1 MSLDASPPLP
11 DGARLPSR
19 SDDLMSRTRL
29 LAAACLAALMAAAPA
44 LAQDFQSTP
53 VVVDPTQAALA
64 LPRAQPSIPAP
75 ADKPYPGVIQYQAD
89 ITDLDR
95 RIIRVSQT
103 IPVAGPGPL
112 TLLYPKYLPGNH
124 ADTGPIQLL
133 AGLTVTANGQRI
145 EWLRDTLE
153 PYAFHLDIPAGVTS
167 IDVAFQQLTQPDSSN
182 WRVLMAPAM
191 VNLQWEKAILYPAGY
206 YSRQIPVAASVV
218 LPAGWKYGT
227 ALTTASRDGDVA
239 SFETTDLY
247 TLIDSPMFAGA
258 HYRRVDIDPNGAPS
272 ESRVHLNLIADEE
285 KGLAATE
292 EQLKLYENMVQQA
305 DRLFGARHFDKYEFL
320 FALTDQM
327 GGIGLEHH
335 RSSENTGAPGFFTD
349 WAKSAGDRALLPH
362 EYTHS
367 WNGKFMRPA
376 DELTANH
383 NVPTQNTLLWVY
395 EGQTEY
401 WGDVLAARSG
411 LHSKG
416 VALATLA
423 SVAAFYDNQPGRQW
437 RALQDTNNHNLLGYR
452 VPGQFPSWMRG
463 TGDYYRESLL
473 VWLDADTLIRAETNG
488 RKSLDDF
495 AKTFFG
501 HSDGS
506 WAPQGY
512 TFEQVVAAL
521 NAVHPHDWAGFL
533 RERLDAVG
541 PDARAP
547 LAGIERGGW
556 RLTYTDTPSPDEK
569 AVNTGWAN
577 DFQYSLGFTLAGDK
591 IANVRWG
598 GPAFEQGIGAGWS
611 LVAVNGKAGSAEA
624 LRDAVASAK
633 GTDAPLQLLIKS
645 GDRFR
650 TVAFDYREGLRYPRL
665 ERVEGTPDRLSEIL
679 APRRR

>member
-1 MSLDASPPLP
+1 
-11 DGARLPSR
+11 
-19 SDDLMSRTRL
+19 MSRTRL

>member
-1 MSLDASPPLP
+1 
-11 DGARLPSR
+11 
-19 SDDLMSRTRL
+19 MSRTRL

-335 RSSENTGAPGFFTD
+335 RSSENTAAPGFFTD

-473 VWLDADTLIRAETNG
+473 VWLDADTLIRAETDG

-501 HSDGS
+501 HSDGA

-521 NAVHPHDWAGFL
+521 NAVHPHDWSGFL
-533 RERLDAVG
+533 RDRLDAVG

-556 RLTYTDTPSPDEK
+556 RLTYTDTPNADEK

-577 DFQYSLGFTLAGDK
+577 DFQYSLGFTLSGDK
-591 IANVRWG
+591 IANILWG

-611 LVAVNGKAGSAEA
+611 LVAVNGKAGSAEV
-624 LRDAVASAK
+624 LRNAVTAAK
-633 GTDAPLQLLIKS
+633 GTDAPLELLIKS

>member
-1 MSLDASPPLP
+1 
-11 DGARLPSR
+11 
-19 SDDLMSRTRL
+19 
-29 LAAACLAALMAAAPA
+29 A
-44 LAQDFQSTP
+44 LAQTFPSTP
-53 VVVDPTQAALA
+53 VVTDPAQAALA

-75 ADKPYPGVIQYQAD
+75 ADTPYPGVIQYRAD

-103 IPVAGPGPL
+103 IPVAAPGPL

-124 ADTGPIQLL
+124 AATGPIQLL
-133 AGLTVTANGQRI
+133 AGLTVTANGQRL
-145 EWLRDTLE
+145 EWLRDTLD
-153 PYAFHLDIPAGVTS
+153 PYAFHLVVPAGVTA
-167 IDVAFQQLTQPDSSN
+167 IEVAFEQLTQPDSSN
-182 WRVLMAPAM
+182 WRVLMTPAM

-206 YSRQIPVAASVV
+206 YSRQIQVAPSIR
-218 LPAGWKYGT
+218 LPAGWSYGT
-227 ALTTASRDGDVA
+227 ALKTEGRDDDVA
-239 SFETTDLY
+239 RLETTDLY
-247 TLIDSPMFAGA
+247 TLIDSPVFAGA

-272 ESRVHLNLIADEE
+272 ESRVHLNLLADEE

-305 DRLFGARHFDKYEFL
+305 DRLFGARHFDNYEFL

-423 SVAAFYDNQPGRQW
+423 SIAAFYDNQPGRQW

-452 VPGQFPSWMRG
+452 VPGQYPSWMRS

-495 AKTFFG
+495 ARAFFG
-501 HSDGS
+501 HSDGA

-512 TFEQVVAAL
+512 TFDQVVAAL

-556 RLTYTDTPSPDEK
+556 RLTYTDTPNADEK
-569 AVNTGWAN
+569 AVNGGWAN
-577 DFQYSLGFTLAGDK
+577 DFQYSLGFSLSGDK
-591 IANVRWG
+591 LTNIRWG

-611 LVAVNGKAGSAEA
+611 LVAVNGKAGSAEV
-624 LRDAVASAK
+624 LRDAVTAAK
-633 GTDAPLQLLIKS
+633 GTDAPLELLIKS

-650 TVAFDYREGLRYPRL
+650 TVAFDYHDGLRYPRL
-665 ERVEGTPDRLSEIL
+665 ERIEGTPDRLSDIL

>member
-1 MSLDASPPLP
+1 MP
-11 DGARLPSR
+11 
-19 SDDLMSRTRL
+19 RTRL
-29 LAAACLAALMAAAPA
+29 TAACLVLLITAATPAMA
-44 LAQDFQSTP
+44 QTSTP
-53 VVVDPTQAALA
+53 VVVDARDAALA
-64 LPRAQPSIPAP
+64 LPRAQPAIPAP
-75 ADKPYPGVIQYQAD
+75 QDRPYPGVIRYRAD

-124 ADTGPIQLL
+124 AATGPIQLL
-133 AGLTVTANGQRI
+133 AGVTVTANGQRL
-145 EWLRDTLE
+145 EWLRDTLD
-153 PYAFHLDIPAGVTS
+153 PYAFHLDIPAGVTE
-167 IDVAFQQLTQPDSSN
+167 IEVQFQQLTQPDSSN
-182 WRVLMAPAM
+182 WRVLMTQDM

-206 YSRQIPVAASVV
+206 YSRQIQVAPSIV

-227 ALTTASRDGDVA
+227 ALTTEAHAGDVA
-239 SFETTDLY
+239 AFETTDLY
-247 TLIDSPMFAGA
+247 TLIDSPVFAGA
-258 HYRRVDIDPNGAPS
+258 HYRRIDIDPSGD
-272 ESRVHLNLIADEE
+272 RVHLNLLADEE
-285 KGLAATE
+285 KGLAATDD
-292 EQLKLYENMVQQA
+292 QLKLYENMVLQA
-305 DRLFGARHFDKYEFL
+305 DRLFGARHFDRYEFL

-335 RSSENTGAPGFFTD
+335 RSSENTGKPEFFTD
-349 WAKSAGDRALLPH
+349 WSKSAGDRGLLPH
-362 EYTHS
+362 EYAHS

-401 WGDVLAARSG
+401 WGDVLAARAG
-411 LHSKG
+411 LHSKE

-423 SVAAFYDNQPGRQW
+423 NVAAFYDNQPGRQW

-473 VWLDADTLIRAETNG
+473 IWLDADTLIRAETDG

-495 AKTFFG
+495 AKAFFG
-501 HSDGS
+501 HDDGS
-506 WAPQGY
+506 WTPQGY
-512 TFEQVVAAL
+512 TFDQVAAAL
-521 NAVHPHDWAGFL
+521 NAVHPHDWADFL

-547 LAGIERGGW
+547 LAGLERGGW
-556 RLTYTDTPSPDEK
+556 RLTYTDKPSDAEK
-569 AVNTGWAN
+569 AVSTGWAN
-577 DFQYSLGFTLAGDK
+577 DFQYSLGFTLSGDK

-611 LVAVNGKAGSAEA
+611 LTAVNGKAGSAEA
-624 LRDAVASAK
+624 LRDAVTAAK
-633 GTDAPLQLLIKS
+633 DGSPLELLIKS

-650 TVAFDYREGLRYPRL
+650 TVAFDYRDGLRYPRL
-665 ERVEGTPDRLSEIL
+665 ERIEGTPDRLSDIL

>member
-1 MSLDASPPLP
+1 
-11 DGARLPSR
+11 
-19 SDDLMSRTRL
+19 MSRTRL
-29 LAAACLAALMAAAPA
+29 TAAACLAALMTAAAPA

-53 VVVDPTQAALA
+53 VVTDASRAALA
-64 LPRAQPSIPAP
+64 LPRPQPAIPAP
-75 ADKPYPGVIQYQAD
+75 ADTPYPGVIQYRAD

-95 RIIRVSQT
+95 RIIRVRQT
-103 IPVAGPGPL
+103 IPVADPGPL

-239 SFETTDLY
+239 AFETTDLY

-258 HYRRVDIDPNGAPS
+258 HYRRVDIDPTGAPS
-272 ESRVHLNLIADEE
+272 ESRVHLNLLADEE
-285 KGLAATE
+285 KGLAATDD
-292 EQLKLYENMVQQA
+292 QLKLFEAMVQQA
-305 DRLFGARHFDKYEFL
+305 DRLFGARHFDNYEFL

-349 WAKSAGDRALLPH
+349 WAKSAGDRGLLPH

-411 LHSKG
+411 LHSKP

-423 SVAAFYDNQPGRQW
+423 NVAAFYDNQPGRQW

-473 VWLDADTLIRAETNG
+473 VWLDADTLIRAETDG

-495 AKTFFG
+495 AKGFFG
-501 HSDGS
+501 HNDGS

-512 TFEQVVAAL
+512 TFDQVVAAL

-533 RERLDAVG
+533 RDRLDAVG

-556 RLTYTDTPSPDEK
+556 RLTYTDTPTADEK

-591 IANVRWG
+591 IANILWG

-611 LVAVNGKAGSAEA
+611 LVAVNGKTGSAEA
-624 LRDAVASAK
+624 LRNAVTAAK
-633 GTDAPLQLLIKS
+633 GTDAPLELLIKS

-650 TVAFDYREGLRYPRL
+650 TVAFDYHDGLRYPRL
-665 ERVEGTPDRLSEIL
+665 ERIEGTPDRLSDIL
-679 APRRR
+679 APRKR

>member
-1 MSLDASPPLP
+1 MPP
-11 DGARLPSR
+11 
-19 SDDLMSRTRL
+19 TRL
-29 LAAACLAALMAAAPA
+29 TAAACLAALMTAAPA
-44 LAQDFQSTP
+44 LAQDFPSTP
-53 VVVDPTQAALA
+53 VVVEARDAALA
-64 LPRAQPSIPAP
+64 LPRPQPAIPAP
-75 ADKPYPGVIQYQAD
+75 ADRPYPGVIQYRAD

-103 IPVAGPGPL
+103 IPVAAPGPL

-124 ADTGPIQLL
+124 AATGPIQLL
-133 AGLTVTANGQRI
+133 AGLTVTANGQRL
-145 EWLRDTLE
+145 EWLRDTLD
-153 PYAFHLDIPAGVTS
+153 PYAFHLEVPAGVTA
-167 IDVAFQQLTQPDSSN
+167 IEVAFEQLTQPDSSN
-182 WRVLMAPAM
+182 WRVLMTPAM

-206 YSRQIPVAASVV
+206 FSRQIRVAPSIR
-218 LPAGWKYGT
+218 LPAGWNYGT
-227 ALTTASRDGDVA
+227 ALKTEGRDGDLA
-239 SFETTDLY
+239 RLETTDLY
-247 TLIDSPMFAGA
+247 TLIDSPVFAGA

-272 ESRVHLNLIADEE
+272 ESRVHLNLLADEE

-423 SVAAFYDNQPGRQW
+423 SIAAFYDNQPGRQW

-452 VPGQFPSWMRG
+452 VPGQYPSWMRG

-495 AKTFFG
+495 ARAFFG

-512 TFEQVVAAL
+512 TFDQVVAAL

-533 RERLDAVG
+533 RDRLDAVG
-541 PDARAP
+541 PGARAP

-556 RLTYTDTPSPDEK
+556 RLTYTDTPNADEK
-569 AVNTGWAN
+569 AVNGGWAN
-577 DFQYSLGFTLAGDK
+577 DFQYSLGFSLSGDK
-591 IANVRWG
+591 LTNIRWG

-611 LVAVNGKAGSAEA
+611 LVAVNGKAGSAEV
-624 LRDAVASAK
+624 LRDAVTAAK
-633 GTDAPLQLLIKS
+633 GTDAPLELLIKS

-650 TVAFDYREGLRYPRL
+650 TVAFDYHDGLRYPRL
-665 ERVEGTPDRLSEIL
+665 ERIEGTPDRLSDIL

>member
-1 MSLDASPPLP
+1 MP
-11 DGARLPSR
+11 
-19 SDDLMSRTRL
+19 RTRL
-29 LAAACLAALMAAAPA
+29 TAFCLSVLMTAASAPA
-44 LAQDFQSTP
+44 IAQTFQSTP
-53 VVVDPTQAALA
+53 IVTDATQAPLA
-64 LPRAQPSIPAP
+64 LPRAQPAIPAP
-75 ADKPYPGVIQYQAD
+75 QDKPYPGVIHYRAD

-95 RIIRVSQT
+95 RIIRISQT

-112 TLLYPKYLPGNH
+112 TLLYPKFLPGNH
-124 ADTGPIQLL
+124 AATGPIQLL
-133 AGLTVTANGQRI
+133 AGLTVTADGQRI
-145 EWLRDTLE
+145 EWLRDTLD

-167 IDVAFQQLTQPDSSN
+167 IEVQFQQLTQPDASN
-182 WRVLMAPAM
+182 WRVLMTPAM

-206 YSRQIPVAASVV
+206 FSRQIQVAPSVV

-227 ALTTASRDGDVA
+227 ALTTASQDGDVA
-239 SFETTDLY
+239 KFAPTDLY
-247 TLIDSPMFAGA
+247 TLIDSPIFAGA
-258 HYRRVDIDPNGAPS
+258 HYRRVDIDPSGAPS
-272 ESRVHLNLIADEE
+272 ESRVHLNILADEA
-285 KGLAATE
+285 KGLAATDD
-292 EQLKLYENMVQQA
+292 QLKLFENMVQQA
-305 DRLFGARHFDKYEFL
+305 DRLFGARHFDNYEFL

-335 RSSENTGAPGFFTD
+335 RSSENTGAPDFFTN
-349 WAKSAGDRALLPH
+349 WTKSAGDRGLLPH

-383 NVPTQNTLLWVY
+383 NIPTQNTLLWVY

-411 LHSKG
+411 LHSKD

-452 VPGQFPSWMRG
+452 VPGQFTSWMRG

-473 VWLDADTLIRAETNG
+473 VWLDADTLIREGTNG

-495 AKTFFG
+495 ARGFFG
-501 HSDGS
+501 HDDGD

-512 TFEQVVAAL
+512 TFEDVVAAL
-521 NAVHPHDWAGFL
+521 NAVYPHDWAAFL
-533 RERLDAVG
+533 RTRLDAVG

-556 RLTYTDTPSPDEK
+556 RLTYTDTPSAAEK
-569 AVNTGWAN
+569 SVQSGWAN
-577 DFQYSLGFTLAGDK
+577 DFQYSLGFTLSGDK
-591 IANVRWG
+591 LTNIRWG
-598 GPAFEQGIGAGWS
+598 GPAFEQGLGAGWS
-611 LVAVNGKAGSAEA
+611 LVAVNGKAGSAEV
-624 LRDAVASAK
+624 LRDAVTAAK
-633 GTDAPLQLLIKS
+633 GTDAPIELLLKS

-650 TVAFDYREGLRYPRL
+650 TVAFAYHDGLRYPRL
-665 ERVEGTPDRLSEIL
+665 ERIEGAPDRLSDIL